1 MLVAVIIVWLVVV
14 LFTIG
19 WAALR
24 GWRLWKTAR
33 AAQSDIE
40 RHVLHAELAQ
50 LPERMAELEQRQARL
65 AEAMSRLQASVAE
78 FRVLWLALTAVTGRL
93 TSARAFFTSK

>member
-1 MLVAVIIVWLVVV
+1 MLLALIIAWLVIV
-14 LFTIG
+14 LLAIC

-33 AAQSDIE
+33 AAQSSVE
-40 RHVLHAELAQ
+40 RHILHAELAQ

-65 AEAMSRLQASVAE
+65 AAAMSRLQASVAE
-78 FRVLWLALTAVTGRL
+78 FRVLWLALTTVTGRL
-93 TSARAFFTSK
+93 TTVRGFFTTK